1 MIPPAINDKS
11 NLSRGATCRLWW
23 IVWATP
29 IPPHAGSSFSRRQ
42 KIKLISIEQSCHF
55 CQRSTCKLVLARFIR
70 SSYSQVIWIVST
82 ANTKR
87 YLSWH
92 RAVDLVHPGLLRWI
106 GVNQSQIIDMC
117 RRRNNDLINTTWTF
131 RRQNWCRRRV
141 QLLHRYSTKNVY
153 PVGIGVNCA
162 NRSSS
167 FPRPLEL
174 LSRNTRNGILKMYS
188 SLSIP
193 APLLHKQCGAVI
205 PTKFNQFILNWEL

>member
-42 KIKLISIEQSCHF
+42 KIKLISIEQSGHF

-70 SSYSQVIWIVST
+70 SSYSQVIRIVST

-87 YLSWH
+87 YWSWH
-92 RAVDLVHPGLLRWI
+92 RATDLVHSGLLRWI

-131 RRQNWCRRRV
+131 RRQNLGSSQSSTLAQV
-141 QLLHRYSTKNVY
+141 QHEECL
-153 PVGIGVNCA
+153 
-162 NRSSS
+162 SSRHTHELRQS
-167 FPRPLEL
+167 LEL
-174 LSRNTRNGILKMYS
+174 F
-188 SLSIP
+188 P
-193 APLLHKQCGAVI
+193 
-205 PTKFNQFILNWEL
+205 